1 MSVSVNLTKC
11 NDKNAFVVGY
21 TGEVGKEL
29 VRELLEKKVFKNLYL
44 IGRRQVNYENPIYAN
59 AVSFDL
65 HIFDVSIFS
74 TRSSFFKQNSID
86 RHKKLTDIYST
97 VLHML

>member
-59 AVSFDL
+59 AVSDD
-65 HIFDVSIFS
+65 IFNVSIFS
-74 TRSSFFKQNSID
+74 TRSSFFKQDSID